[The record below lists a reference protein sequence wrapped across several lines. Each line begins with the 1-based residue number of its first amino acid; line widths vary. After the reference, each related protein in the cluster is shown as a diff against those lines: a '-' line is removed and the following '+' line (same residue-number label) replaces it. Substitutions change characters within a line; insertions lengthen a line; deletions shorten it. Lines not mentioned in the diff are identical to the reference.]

1 MSLSRRKFLK
11 TASMGIAG
19 GIASGSMFG
28 VSRVASASTADYQAT
43 VCINLAGGNDSNNL
57 IVARDDARYRDY
69 ATARGSLAI
78 ARAEL
83 EPITAGSSGASYGF
97 HPRLSGLAALFTQGR
112 LAVAANVGTLREPAS
127 REEFRSRSIALPD
140 QLFSHSSQQD
150 QWQSP
155 ETGHTTW
162 NGTGWGGLIAD
173 ALRTSNSSAR
183 FPSVAS
189 LAGAALFCDGR
200 ATRPTAIQ
208 PGNIIGLRGFQRE
221 VENSQNRRQ
230 AMDQLLAIDLDNELV
245 TAASSSAQATFEE
258 IETLSNAL
266 ANQPPLQTVFPNTP
280 IGQQLAQIAKVI
292 QVRSLLGLTRQVFYA
307 SFGSF
312 DTHADQLRR
321 QAALYTDL
329 DEAMTAF
336 YRATVELGVASQVL
350 SFTMSDFGRTLK
362 PSNSGSDHAWGSH
375 HLLMGGSVR
384 GGDVYGTF
392 PSLVLGGADDAD
404 ERGRFIP
411 TTSVDQYAATIA
423 AWMGVSGADLAE
435 MFPNLRNFST
445 PLLNFV

>member
-1 MSLSRRKFLK
+1 MKMAAMSV
-11 TASMGIAG
+11 AGAIAP
-19 GIASGSMFG
+19 GSMLGIGRF
-28 VSRVASASTADYQAT
+28 AHASTADYRAT

-69 ATARGSLAI
+69 STARGSLAL
-78 ARAEL
+78 AHAEL
-83 EPITAGSSGASYGF
+83 APITAGSSGGSYGL
-97 HPRLSGLAALFTQGR
+97 HPRLSGLRMLFTRSQ
-112 LAVAANVGTLREPAS
+112 LAVVANVGTLREPAS
-127 REEFRSRSIALPD
+127 RDEVRAKSVTLPD
-140 QLFSHSSQQD
+140 QLFSHSSQHD

-155 ETGHTTW
+155 GTGHTTW

-173 ALRTSNSSAR
+173 ALRTSNSAAR
-183 FPSVAS
+183 YPSVAS
-189 LAGAALFCDGR
+189 VAGAALFCDGR
-200 ATRPTAIQ
+200 TTRPAAIQ
-208 PGNIIGLRGFQRE
+208 PGNLTGLRGFPPL
-221 VENSQNRRQ
+221 VKSSQNRRR

-245 TAASSSAQATFEE
+245 AAASLGAQATFED
-258 IETLSNAL
+258 IETLRNAL
-266 ANQPPLQTVFPNTP
+266 ANQPPLQTPFPGTS

-292 QVRSLLGLTRQVFYA
+292 QARSLLGLTRQVFYA

-312 DTHADQLRR
+312 DTHADQLQR

-329 DEAMTAF
+329 DGAMTAF

-362 PSNSGSDHAWGSH
+362 PSNGGSDHAWGSH
-375 HLLMGGSVR
+375 HLIMGGSVQ
-384 GGDVYGTF
+384 GGNVYGAF

-423 AWMGVSGADLAE
+423 AWMGVSGADLAGI
-435 MFPNLRNFST
+435 FPNLRNFST